1 MSENPDQPTGST
13 DADSTQTASPTT
25 VTPPSDRM
33 SADRRRRR
41 KRKGL
46 IFGIIAVF
54 AIALIGYGLYYFLV
68 GQFHV
73 TTEDAY
79 VHGNLVELTPQ
90 IADTVTDIGAD
101 DTDLVHAG
109 QTVVTLDDSN
119 QIIALEHAKA
129 TLGTAVR
136 NVRVLRQQEAG
147 EHATIALRQA
157 TLEQARRDFER
168 DKSLLAVHG
177 VTLEQFQHAQTSY
190 AGAQQELLHAQHQ
203 LAALQAQVDGAQL
216 RDTPQVA
223 LAIANLHQAWLN
235 LQRTHVLAP
244 VSGYVAQRSVQ
255 LGKRVTVGQPLLTIV
270 PLHDLWVD
278 ANFKE
283 TQLKD
288 VRIGQ
293 PATIHAD
300 LYGGSVTYHGKV
312 VGISA
317 GTGAAFEL
325 LPPQNATGNWI
336 KILRRVP
343 VRISLDPK
351 ELEKHPLR
359 IGLSMDVDVDVSDT
373 RGPTLAELPPAK
385 PAYETDVYRVSKT
398 AFDALVTQIM
408 KANGAAQLA
417 AANGR

>member
-1 MSENPDQPTGST
+1 MSDNPDESLGTPDAPGTG
-13 DADSTQTASPTT
+13 
-25 VTPPSDRM
+25 TPAPAAAPAAKKPAPDDRK
-33 SADRRRRR
+33 RRR
-41 KRKGL
+41 KRKRL
-46 IFGIIAVF
+46 IFGIIGIF
-54 AIALIGYGLYYFLV
+54 AIAIIGYGLYYFFV

-109 QTVVTLDDSN
+109 QTVVRLDDSN
-119 QIIALEHAKA
+119 QVIALEHAKA
-129 TLGTAVR
+129 ALGAAVR

-157 TLEQARRDFER
+157 MLEQARRDFER

-177 VTLEQFQHAQTSY
+177 VTLEQFQHAETSY
-190 AGAQQELLHAQHQ
+190 AGAQQELLHARHQ
-203 LAALQAQVDGAQL
+203 LAALQAQVDGAHL

-235 LQRTHVLAP
+235 LKRTRVLAP
-244 VSGYVAQRSVQ
+244 VTGYVAQRSVQ
-255 LGKRVTVGQPLLTIV
+255 LGKHVTVGQQLLTIV

-300 LYGGSVTYHGKV
+300 LYGSSVTYHGKV

-359 IGLSMDVDVDVSDT
+359 IGLSMDVNVNVSDT
-373 RGPTLAELPPAK
+373 RGPLLAQLPPPK
-385 PAYETDVYRVSKT
+385 PVYETNVYRLSRT
-398 AFDALVTQIM
+398 AFDALVEQIL

-417 AANGR
+417 AVNGG